1 MPNTTASARAN
12 ERPEPRLGVLGSAV
26 FSAAL
31 YGGALYGSALQLPIL
46 VPFIFVSPFPLMVT
60 RLRSGLLAAVSGSI
74 FAAALVGAV
83 FVPSQSIG
91 YLLLLAPVLLIPEAM
106 ARGRGIVRGCG
117 WAFGLLVAQVATA
130 LLFAHDSMES
140 LALASIEHMRSPGYV
155 ADLSAAGW
163 PAERVEAWVEGVTA
177 TYDAMA
183 IVYPAAYVIMAA
195 LFVLLNAAMLRGY
208 LVRRDPGW
216 LDGGEFERVRWP
228 FATAVAFVLAG
239 IAVVFPPLRPSA
251 YNVLLVVAFFFAL
264 QGLAVVAFYA
274 FRLAAP
280 PFLRWAVL
288 LLVVMNPWAP
298 QILAAIGLFDTWFD
312 FRKWAEPP
320 DPKRA

>member
-1 MPNTTASARAN
+1 MQNPSATARAS

-26 FSAAL
+26 FSAVL
-31 YGGALYGSALQLPIL
+31 YGGALFGMAYQLLVL
-46 VPFIFVSPFPLMVT
+46 VPFVFVAPFPLMVT
-60 RLRSGLLAAVSGSI
+60 RLRSGLPASIAGSV
-74 FAAALVGAV
+74 FAAALIGAV
-83 FVPSQSIG
+83 FAPAQSVG

-106 ARGRGIVRGCG
+106 ARGRGIVRGCV
-117 WAFGLLVAQVATA
+117 WAFAQLVAQLAFA
-130 LLFAHDSMES
+130 LLFAQPAMEAT
-140 LALASIEHMRSPGYV
+140 ALGSIEHMRSAEYV
-155 ADLSAAGW
+155 GDLAKAGW
-163 PAERVEAWVEGVTA
+163 PEDRREAWVEGA
-177 TYDAMA
+177 NLAYDAMK
-183 IVYPAAYVIMAA
+183 IVYPAAYVIVAG
-195 LFVLLNAAMLRGY
+195 LIVLLNAAMLRGY

-228 FATAVAFVLAG
+228 FATAVVFVLAG

-280 PFLRWAVL
+280 PFLRWAVM

-298 QILAAIGLFDTWFD
+298 QILAGIGLFDTWFD

>member
-1 MPNTTASARAN
+1 MPNPTISARAN

-31 YGGALYGSALQLPIL
+31 YGGALYGMALQLPVL

-60 RLRSGLLAAVSGSI
+60 RLRSGLLAATSGSI

-83 FVPSQSIG
+83 FAPSQSIG
-91 YLLLLAPVLLIPEAM
+91 YLLLLVPVLLIPEAM

-117 WAFGLLVAQVATA
+117 WAFAMLVAQVATA
-130 LLFAHDSMES
+130 LLFAHPSMEA
-140 LALASIEHMRSPGYV
+140 LALASIENMRSPAYL
-155 ADLSAAGW
+155 AELSAAW
-163 PAERVEAWVEGVTA
+163 PAERVEAWVEGVNA
-177 TYDAMA
+177 TYNAMA

-195 LFVLLNAAMLRGY
+195 LLVLLNAALLRGY

-251 YNVLLVVAFFFAL
+251 YNVLLVVSFFFAL

>member
-1 MPNTTASARAN
+1 MQSPTVSTRAN
-12 ERPEPRLGVLGSAV
+12 ERHEPRLGVLGSAV

-31 YGGALYGSALQLPIL
+31 YGGALYGMALELPVL
-46 VPFIFVSPFPLMVT
+46 VPFVFVSPFPLMVT

-83 FVPSQSIG
+83 FTPAQSIG

-117 WAFGLLVAQVATA
+117 WAFGLLVAQVVTA
-130 LLFAHDSMES
+130 LLFAHPNMEAM
-140 LALASIEHMRSPGYV
+140 ALASLEHMRSPGYL
-155 ADLSAAGW
+155 ADLTAASW
-163 PAERVEAWVEGVTA
+163 PAERVDAWVEGVTQA
-177 TYDAMA
+177 YNAMS

-195 LFVLLNAAMLRGY
+195 LFVLLNAALLRGY

-251 YNVLLVVAFFFAL
+251 YNVLLVVSFFFAL

-280 PFLRWAVL
+280 PFLRWAVM

>member
-1 MPNTTASARAN
+1 MQNPTVSARAN

-31 YGGALYGSALQLPIL
+31 YGGALYGMALQLPVL
-46 VPFIFVSPFPLMVT
+46 VPFMFVSPFPLMVT

-74 FAAALVGAV
+74 FAAALIGAV
-83 FVPSQSIG
+83 SVPSQSVG

-117 WAFGLLVAQVATA
+117 WAFALLVAQVATA
-130 LLFAHDSMES
+130 LLFAHPSMEA
-140 LALASIEHMRSPGYV
+140 LALASIENMRSPAYV
-155 ADLSAAGW
+155 AELSAAW
-163 PAERVEAWVEGVTA
+163 PPERVEAWVEGVNA
-177 TYDAMA
+177 TYNAMS

-195 LFVLLNAAMLRGY
+195 LFVLLNAALLRGY

-239 IAVVFPPLRPSA
+239 IAVLFPPLRPSA
-251 YNVLLVVAFFFAL
+251 YNVLLVVSFFFAL